1 MKSQRPSLHVEVRKI
16 VGRKVKKLRRE
27 GKVPA
32 NVFGKK
38 VKSASVSIDAVSF
51 GKLFRKV
58 GETTLVDLVVAGE
71 KEARPVL
78 VTDVQRDPVTDHI
91 IHVDFHQVDLTEKVT
106 ADIPVRII
114 GESLAVKDK
123 GAVLVTVLSSIP
135 VEALPSDLPD
145 HIDAD
150 ISGLVEF
157 GNSIHVKDVT
167 VDRAKVT
174 LMIGDEETVATV
186 QEPKTEVEEAPAAPV
201 TAEGAPTT
209 EGEAAPAEPADAKA
223 MAGKGEKKAEAPKTD
238 SGKTKEPSKN
248 EEKK

>member
-1 MKSQRPSLHVEVRKI
+1 MKSQRPSLQVEVRKI

-38 VKSASVSIDAVSF
+38 VKSASVSLDAVSF

-58 GETTLVDLVVAGE
+58 GETTLIDLVVAGE

-114 GESLAVKDK
+114 GEALAVKDK

-135 VEALPSDLPD
+135 VEALPADLPD
-145 HIDAD
+145 HFDAD
-150 ISGLVEF
+150 ISGLIEF
-157 GNSIHVKDVT
+157 GNSVHVKDLT
-167 VDRAKVT
+167 VDRTKVK
-174 LMIGDEETVATV
+174 LMVEDEETVATV
-186 QEPKTEVEEAPAAPV
+186 QEPKVEVEEAPAAPV
-201 TAEGAPTT
+201 TAEGAPAA
-209 EGEAAPAEPADAKA
+209 EGETAPAE
-223 MAGKGEKKAEAPKTD
+223 GEKKEEAPKTD

>member
-1 MKSQRPSLHVEVRKI
+1 MKSQRPQLQAEIRKI

-38 VKSASVSIDAVSF
+38 VKSASLSVDAVSF

-58 GETTLVDLVVAGE
+58 GETTLVDLIVTGE

-106 ADIPVRII
+106 ADIPVRIT
-114 GESLAVKDK
+114 GESPAVKDK

-135 VEALPSDLPD
+135 VEALPADLPD
-145 HIDAD
+145 HVDAD

-157 GNSIHVKDVT
+157 GNSVHVKDLT
-167 VDRAKVT
+167 VDRAKVK
-174 LMIGDEETVATV
+174 LMVADEETVATV
-186 QEPKTEVEEAPAAPV
+186 QEPKAEVEEAPAAPV
-201 TAEGAPTT
+201 PAEGAPAA
-209 EGEAAPAEPADAKA
+209 EGEAATEAKPS
-223 MAGKGEKKAEAPKTD
+223 GGEKT
-238 SGKTKEPSKN
+238 
-248 EEKK
+248 EEKPIEVKTPPNDQKK

>member
-1 MKSQRPSLHVEVRKI
+1 MKSQRPSLQAEVRKV

-38 VKSASVSIDAVSF
+38 VKSASLSLDAVSF

-78 VTDVQRDPVTDHI
+78 VADVQRDPVTDHI

-106 ADIPVRII
+106 ADIPVRIT
-114 GESLAVKDK
+114 GEAPAVKDK

-135 VEALPSDLPD
+135 VEALPADLPD
-145 HIDAD
+145 RFDAD

-157 GNSIHVKDVT
+157 GNSVHVKDLN
-167 VDRAKVT
+167 VDRAKVK
-174 LMIGDEETVATV
+174 LLVADEETVATV
-186 QEPKTEVEEAPAAPV
+186 QEPKAEVEEAPAPPATV
-201 TAEGAPTT
+201 EGAPAA
-209 EGEAAPAEPADAKA
+209 EGEAATEAKPS
-223 MAGKGEKKAEAPKTD
+223 GGEKT
-238 SGKTKEPSKN
+238 
-248 EEKK
+248 EEKPIEVKTPPNDQKK